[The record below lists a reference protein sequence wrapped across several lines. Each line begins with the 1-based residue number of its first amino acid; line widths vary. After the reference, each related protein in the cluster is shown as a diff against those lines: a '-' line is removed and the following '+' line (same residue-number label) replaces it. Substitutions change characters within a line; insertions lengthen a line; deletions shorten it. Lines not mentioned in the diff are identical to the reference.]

1 MTSEDVRALTT
12 DSVRRSMASVGDRL
26 QLPGERRAE
35 LGGWRDPV
43 TEPLGKGA
51 APSGRPRASLLH
63 CAVGGKCYSQA
74 RVPANFG

>member
-1 MTSEDVRALTT
+1 MTPEDVRALTT

-43 TEPLGKGA
+43 TEPLGKGGGA
-51 APSGRPRASLLH
+51 KWKASRELTPLCGWRQVLQPGA
-63 CAVGGKCYSQA
+63 CAC
-74 RVPANFG
+74 